1 MKRRHLRFLTLNLWR
16 EDGYSEDRLSMITR
30 KLDSALPDVVALQEV
45 QDVNRGGAAN
55 QAEILARDQ
64 RWPFVY
70 AAPPRTAEGGDGL
83 AILSR
88 FPITAHD
95 WKALPGATDSEV
107 RIVLSAR
114 IDSDF
119 GEVWIHNTQ
128 LVEGEQDGNRR
139 EEQVVAVDEVVA
151 AHANGSPQV
160 ILGDFNA
167 VPSSDEIRWMC
178 GLTTLAGRRVH
189 YQDAWDTL
197 HTNSADMP
205 GWTWAR
211 ANPGTERKYWLR
223 PDRRIDYG
231 FVTPIQR
238 DRRGTVHSARLI
250 FDEPEVSAS
259 GARHFASDHYGLI
272 VEVQFLANAEIEP
285 DTR

>member
-16 EDGYSEDRLSMITR
+16 EEGHSADRLSYITR
-30 KLDSALPDVVALQEV
+30 KLDSAMPDVVALQEV
-45 QDVNRGGAAN
+45 RDVAGGGAAN

-70 AAPPRTAEGGDGL
+70 ATPPDPPAGGDGL

-88 FPITAHD
+88 FPIGAHE
-95 WKALPGATDSEV
+95 WKVLPGAAEGDA

-114 IDSDF
+114 IDSEL
-119 GEVWIHNTQ
+119 GAIWVHNTQ
-128 LVEGEQDGNRR
+128 LVEGEEDGNRR
-139 EEQVVAVDEVVA
+139 EEQVVAVDEVVK
-151 AHANGSPQV
+151 AHANGDPQIV
-160 ILGDFNA
+160 LGDFNA

-197 HTNSADMP
+197 HTDSAEMP

-211 ANPGTERKYWLR
+211 ANPGTELKYWLR

-231 FVTPIQR
+231 FVTPVQK
-238 DRRGTVHSARLI
+238 DRRGTIHSARLL
-250 FDEPEVSAS
+250 FDEPEVRSS
-259 GARHFASDHYGLI
+259 GERLFASDHYGLI
-272 VEVQFLANAEIEP
+272 VEVQMAPNAEIEP

>member
-1 MKRRHLRFLTLNLWR
+1 L
-16 EDGYSEDRLSMITR
+16 ITR
-30 KLDSALPDVVALQEV
+30 KLDSAMPDVVALQEV
-45 QDVNRGGAAN
+45 RDTNEGATN

-64 RWPFVY
+64 NWPFVY
-70 AAPPRTAEGGDGL
+70 ATPPTPVAGGDGL
-83 AILSR
+83 AILSK
-88 FPITAHD
+88 FPIGAHERTV
-95 WKALPGATDSEV
+95 LPGVTEGSE

-114 IDSDF
+114 IDSDL

-139 EEQVVAVDEVVA
+139 EEQVVALDEVVT

-160 ILGDFNA
+160 VLGDFNA

-178 GLTTLAGRRVH
+178 GLTTLARRRVH

-197 HTNSADMP
+197 HTDSAGMP

-211 ANPGTERKYWLR
+211 ANPGTEQKYWLR
-223 PDRRIDYG
+223 PDRRIDYV
-231 FVTPIQR
+231 FVTPVQR
-238 DRRGTVHSARLI
+238 DRRGTVHSARLL
-250 FDEPEVSAS
+250 FDEPEVRSS
-259 GARHFASDHYGLI
+259 GERLFASDHYGLI